1 MKRIL
6 INATQQ
12 EELRVAMVDGQ
23 RLYDL
28 DIEIPSREQKKANIY
43 KGIITRIEPSLEA
56 AFVNYGAE
64 RHGFLPLKEIA
75 RSYLD
80 PKAVDE
86 RNRPILKEAVKEGQE
101 LIVQVEREER
111 GNKGAALTTF
121 VSLAGRYLVL
131 MPNNPR
137 AGGVSRRI
145 EGEDRQEVR
154 AALSQ
159 LKIAPGMGVIVRTA
173 GVGRTTEELQWD
185 LDYLVTLWESIL
197 KAGESAPAPFLIYQ
211 ESNVIIRA
219 LRDHLRS
226 DIGEILIDNE
236 EVYAQARDFMERV
249 MPHNLKKLKLYR
261 DPVPLF
267 NRFQIESQ
275 IQSAFE
281 RQVALPSGG
290 SLVID
295 HTEALVSIDI
305 NSARATKGADIE
317 ETAYNTN
324 LEAAEEIARQLRLR
338 DLGGLI
344 VVDFIDMISN
354 KHQREVEQRLRDAL
368 RVDRARVQVGRI
380 SRFGLLEMSRQRLRP
395 SLGESSQE
403 VCPRCLG
410 QGRVRSVESLAL
422 SVLRLLE
429 EEALKANTARV
440 IAQVPVSVAA
450 FLLNE
455 KREAL
460 SEIERRHKARLLVVP
475 NPHLESPHF
484 EVERVKTGDT
494 GAQPDKPSYEIA
506 TPPAAELEYRVDERR
521 EREQPAVAVV
531 APERP
536 APPPRAEPRE
546 EAAQQTEP
554 GLLVQLWDRLIAT
567 LKKERAE
574 AEAEAQRSA
583 AATQPQRQSRD
594 SRRRKPGTAE
604 GQGAR
609 NRGDRGGNA
618 RRRGGGTRTRDKA
631 EQTKTEP
638 EVTAPASEQPA
649 ADTAAPEPAKGGNGT
664 QGNGRSRGRRRGGR
678 GRRRSGTRGAPS
690 EAAARAS
697 DQPQTNEKRTASPT
711 DAATGKDAGQE
722 SAPAPGGTPTTPGAE
737 SARKAQGAASQ
748 PVAAGSAAPASAQAT
763 SAELTEDTS
772 TARTPPRARHESSEP
787 AAPPERFATAETE
800 PGASATPITQSDAG
814 DRAPD
819 KPASKARRKSNSRP
833 RRRSRN
839 TAMTTKGDRGAGE
852 APAQG
857 KDQDAA
863 RTDAPESTGTEQPA
877 GNAPSGAAPV
887 QTDSGAQGPA
897 SAPGS
902 ESPVATPAA
911 KIGSS

>member
-43 KGIITRIEPSLEA
+43 KGVITRIEPSLEA
-56 AFVNYGAE
+56 AFVDYGAE

-159 LKIAPGMGVIVRTA
+159 LDIAPGMGVIVRTA
-173 GVGRTTEELQWD
+173 GVGRTPEELQWD
-185 LDYLVTLWESIL
+185 LDYLVTLWESIQ
-197 KAGESAPAPFLIYQ
+197 KASESAPAPFLIFQ

-226 DIGEILIDNE
+226 DIGEILIDDLA
-236 EVYAQARDFMERV
+236 VYEQARDFMERV
-249 MPHNLKKLKLYR
+249 MPHNLKKLKYYS
-261 DPVPLF
+261 DSVPLF

-275 IQSAFE
+275 IQSAFD

-344 VVDFIDMISN
+344 VVDFIDMTSN
-354 KHQREVEQRLRDAL
+354 KHQREVEQRLREAL
-368 RVDRARVQVGRI
+368 RMDRARVQVGRI

-403 VCPRCLG
+403 VCPRCMG

-484 EVERVKTGDT
+484 EVERVKTGDAAST
-494 GAQPDKPSYEIA
+494 PEKPSYEIA
-506 TPPAAELEYRVDERR
+506 ATPTVELEYASHARKAP
-521 EREQPAVAVV
+521 EQPAVAVV

-536 APPPRAEPRE
+536 APPPPRE
-546 EAAQQTEP
+546 ESAESTQASEP

-583 AATQPQRQSRD
+583 AAASPAQEPRRSRNSRGQGQAQRPRGNG
-594 SRRRKPGTAE
+594 RRRA
-604 GQGAR
+604 
-609 NRGDRGGNA
+609 NA
-618 RRRGGGTRTRDKA
+618 RTRDSEA
-631 EQTKTEP
+631 GPQAAGTPAGSDTPGQQASTES
-638 EVTAPASEQPA
+638 PAGESA
-649 ADTAAPEPAKGGNGT
+649 RNNGT
-664 QGNGRSRGRRRGGR
+664 QGSGRSGRSRRRGSRGRRRGTN
-678 GRRRSGTRGAPS
+678 RSAGESR
-690 EAAARAS
+690 EAATTGTDKPGDRQETAPPQPAETRQPANAVEPPKGTGDSETPRATV
-697 DQPQTNEKRTASPT
+697 D
-711 DAATGKDAGQE
+711 
-722 SAPAPGGTPTTPGAE
+722 PAP
-737 SARKAQGAASQ
+737 
-748 PVAAGSAAPASAQAT
+748 AAGSAPHEGSAPEQPAVDQVAT
-763 SAELTEDTS
+763 GD
-772 TARTPPRARHESSEP
+772 
-787 AAPPERFATAETE
+787 
-800 PGASATPITQSDAG
+800 QS
-814 DRAPD
+814 
-819 KPASKARRKSNSRP
+819 
-833 RRRSRN
+833 
-839 TAMTTKGDRGAGE
+839 
-852 APAQG
+852 PAQ
-857 KDQDAA
+857 
-863 RTDAPESTGTEQPA
+863 PESTPKAVGGEQAAEAEPPKPARRRNPRSRRRGSAARNRSKPAPADPATPVVDKIEAATTEETRPSAAAQAEATAPKALPA
-877 GNAPSGAAPV
+877 ATQEDAGAETASTPV
-887 QTDSGAQGPA
+887 
-897 SAPGS
+897 
-902 ESPVATPAA
+902 PAA
-911 KIGSS
+911 KTGSG